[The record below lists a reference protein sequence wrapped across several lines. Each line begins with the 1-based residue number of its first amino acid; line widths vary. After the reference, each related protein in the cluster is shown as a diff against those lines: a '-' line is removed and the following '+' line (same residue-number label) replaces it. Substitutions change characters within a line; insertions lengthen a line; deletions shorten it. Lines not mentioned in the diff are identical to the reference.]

1 MDVIPAI
8 SALAEQE
15 NRAEGDYINE
25 ADGLL
30 YCGKCHTPKQ
40 ARVSFHID
48 GNQKR
53 AVPIACQCENQAAEV
68 AQEIARKME
77 FRRRMA
83 ELRKGGITDPAYLR
97 YTFAADDRQD
107 PALSD
112 VCRRYVERWAEMEA
126 QNIGILFHGTVGT
139 GKSFYACAIAN
150 ALVDQCIPAMV
161 TSFPRL
167 LNLLQSAQNRQEII
181 DGLDRYRLLVI
192 DDLGVE
198 RDSSY
203 AAEQIY
209 GVIDARARSGKPL
222 IITTNLPYSELET
235 PVSMQYKR
243 IYDRILELCPVAL
256 KMTGDSRR
264 VKNAAAKKAAAK
276 ALLQG

>member
-1 MDVIPAI
+1 MNVMPVI
-8 SALAEQE
+8 SALSERE
-15 NRAEGDYINE
+15 SRAEGDYINE

-40 ARVSFHID
+40 AWVAFHFD
-48 GNQKR
+48 GEQEK
-53 AVPIACQCENQAAEV
+53 AVPIPCQCENQAAEA
-68 AQEIARKME
+68 AQEIAKRME
-77 FRRRMA
+77 FQRRMA

-112 VCRRYVERWAEMEA
+112 VCRRYVERWAEMEE

-167 LNLLQSAQNRQEII
+167 LNLLQSVQNRQEII

-222 IITTNLPYSELET
+222 IITTNLPYSELEN
-235 PVSMQYKR
+235 PASMQYKR

>member
-1 MDVIPAI
+1 MDVMPVI
-8 SALAEQE
+8 SALAERE
-15 NRAEGDYINE
+15 NRTEDDYINE

-40 ARVSFHID
+40 ARVAFHL
-48 GNQKR
+48 GGRQER
-53 AVPIACQCENQAAEV
+53 AVPIVCQCENQAAETTR
-68 AQEIARKME
+68 EIARKME
-77 FRRRMA
+77 FQRRMA
-83 ELRKGGITDPAYLR
+83 EFRKGGITDPAYLR

-181 DGLDRYRLLVI
+181 DGLGRYRLLVI

-198 RDSSY
+198 RESSY

-222 IITTNLPYSELET
+222 IITTNLPYSELEK
-235 PVSMQYKR
+235 PASMQHKR

-264 VKNAAAKKAAAK
+264 TKNAVAKKAAAK

>member
-1 MDVIPAI
+1 MDMRPVIE
-8 SALAEQE
+8 ALAKRD
-15 NRAEGDYINE
+15 NRTEGDYISE
-25 ADGLL
+25 VDGLL

-40 ARVSFHID
+40 TRVSFQFD
-48 GNQKR
+48 GGEKR
-53 AVPIACQCENQAAEV
+53 AVPIACQCEKQATEDAREV
-68 AQEIARKME
+68 ARKMD
-77 FRRRMA
+77 FQRHMS
-83 ELRKGGITDPAYLR
+83 ELRKGGITDPAYQL

-112 VCRRYVERWAEMEA
+112 VCHRYVERWAEMEA

-167 LNLLQSAQNRQEII
+167 LNLLQSTQNRQEII
-181 DGLDRYRLLVI
+181 DGLDHYRLLVI

-198 RDSSY
+198 RDSAY

-209 GVIDARARSGKPL
+209 SIIDTRARSDKPL
-222 IITTNLPYSELET
+222 IVTTNLPLNELES
-235 PVSMQYKR
+235 PASMQYKR
-243 IYDRILELCPVAL
+243 IYDRILELCPVVL
-256 KMTGDSRR
+256 KMTGPSRR
-264 VKNAAAKKAAAK
+264 VKNAAAKKEAAK

>member
-1 MDVIPAI
+1 MDVMPAI
-8 SALAEQE
+8 SALAERE
-15 NRAEGDYINE
+15 NRTEDDYINE

-40 ARVSFHID
+40 ARVAFHL
-48 GNQKR
+48 GGRQER
-53 AVPIACQCENQAAEV
+53 AVPIVCQCENQAAETTR
-68 AQEIARKME
+68 EIAGKME
-77 FRRRMA
+77 FQRRMA
-83 ELRKGGITDPAYLR
+83 EFRKGGITDPAYLR

-181 DGLDRYRLLVI
+181 DGLGRYRLLVI

-222 IITTNLPYSELET
+222 IITTNLPYSELEK
-235 PVSMQYKR
+235 PASMQHKR

-264 VKNAAAKKAAAK
+264 TKNAVAKKAAAK

>member
-1 MDVIPAI
+1 M
-8 SALAEQE
+8 
-15 NRAEGDYINE
+15 
-25 ADGLL
+25 
-30 YCGKCHTPKQ
+30 
-40 ARVSFHID
+40 
-48 GNQKR
+48 
-53 AVPIACQCENQAAEV
+53 
-68 AQEIARKME
+68 
-77 FRRRMA
+77 
-83 ELRKGGITDPAYLR
+83 
-97 YTFAADDRQD
+97 
-107 PALSD
+107 
-112 VCRRYVERWAEMEA
+112 
-126 QNIGILFHGTVGT
+126 
-139 GKSFYACAIAN
+139 
-150 ALVDQCIPAMV
+150 
-161 TSFPRL
+161 
-167 LNLLQSAQNRQEII
+167 QSAQNRQEII

-264 VKNAAAKKAAAK
+264 VKNAAAKKAIAK
-276 ALLQG
+276 ELLRE